1 MVTKQ
6 LSIAIAI
13 GIFIGSGIAFKTFAA
28 APPSATRIEFDQV
41 FADATRQSQSQ
52 YVNRAHKSNRLKVKF
67 GFAGAT
73 RTAGALKRGLRRS
86 QAMRQ

>member
-28 APPSATRIEFDQV
+28 APPSATRIDFDQV
-41 FADATRQSQSQ
+41 FAEMRHGRASPNTSIARTRII
-52 YVNRAHKSNRLKVKF
+52 A
-67 GFAGAT
+67 
-73 RTAGALKRGLRRS
+73 
-86 QAMRQ
+86 

>member
-28 APPSATRIEFDQV
+28 ARDQDRV
-41 FADATRQSQSQ
+41 
-52 YVNRAHKSNRLKVKF
+52 
-67 GFAGAT
+67 
-73 RTAGALKRGLRRS
+73 
-86 QAMRQ
+86 